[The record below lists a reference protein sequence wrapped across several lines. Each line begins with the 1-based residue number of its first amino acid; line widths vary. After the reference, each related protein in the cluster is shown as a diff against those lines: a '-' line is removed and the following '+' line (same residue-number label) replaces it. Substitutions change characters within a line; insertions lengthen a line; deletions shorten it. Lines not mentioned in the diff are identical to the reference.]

1 MDQTT
6 TPTGQAAVKP
16 PAEDET
22 STMFG
27 VSIRAWLALLIVGTI
42 CAISVLHAYAT
53 VRLVLEGTLRPED
66 LKIGEPLYS
75 LGGMALGFY
84 FGQKMVKGGG
94 ASG

>member
-1 MDQTT
+1 
-6 TPTGQAAVKP
+6 
-16 PAEDET
+16 
-22 STMFG
+22 
-27 VSIRAWLALLIVGTI
+27 
-42 CAISVLHAYAT
+42 VLHAYAT

>member
-1 MDQTT
+1 
-6 TPTGQAAVKP
+6 
-16 PAEDET
+16 
-22 STMFG
+22 MFG

-42 CAISVLHAYAT
+42 CAVSTMYAYAI
-53 VRLVLEGTLRPED
+53 VRLVLEGTLAPED

-84 FGQKMVKGGG
+84 FGQKMVKGST